1 MLSSPWDIQVS
12 SPLNKK
18 TNYGLILYL
27 IVFFVVVVVV
37 YDAIMCTVVIV
48 IPSKTMLL
56 LRQGN
61 LRSWSNFLL
70 PSIVLDNIFV
80 NVSFYYID

>member
-1 MLSSPWDIQVS
+1 
-12 SPLNKK
+12 
-18 TNYGLILYL
+18 
-27 IVFFVVVVVV
+27 
-37 YDAIMCTVVIV
+37 MCTVVIV

-70 PSIVLDNIFV
+70 PSIVLDNLFAD
-80 NVSFYYID
+80 VSFYYID

>member
-1 MLSSPWDIQVS
+1 MIF
-12 SPLNKK
+12 
-18 TNYGLILYL
+18 
-27 IVFFVVVVVV
+27 VFDCFFCSCCCVH
-37 YDAIMCTVVIV
+37 DAIMCTVVIV

-70 PSIVLDNIFV
+70 PSIVLDNLFAD
-80 NVSFYYID
+80 VSFYYID

>member
-1 MLSSPWDIQVS
+1 MIF
-12 SPLNKK
+12 
-18 TNYGLILYL
+18 
-27 IVFFVVVVVV
+27 VFDCFFLVVVV

-56 LRQGN
+56 LRQCN

-70 PSIVLDNIFV
+70 PSFVLDNLFV